1 MATTPSS
8 IHTNSTIGH
17 SHATNNS
24 TPTKANTQTRDVV
37 SGSKIDEPAVSC
49 APAAQ
54 SRGSIRETKDSYAQ
68 LPNTFE
74 LLSKKYAQIASNQ
87 TYRLKSAPREASGRN
102 SGKFYDTKGAVRFFR
117 NDRFQS

>member
-1 MATTPSS
+1 MATSPSS
-8 IHTNSTIGH
+8 IHTSSTIGH
-17 SHATNNS
+17 SHATDNA
-24 TPTKANTQTRDVV
+24 TPTKASTQACDVV
-37 SGSKIDEPAVSC
+37 CGSKVNEQAVSC

-87 TYRLKSAPREASGRN
+87 TYRVNSATREASGRN
-102 SGKFYDTKGAVRFFR
+102 SGKCY
-117 NDRFQS
+117 